1 MVSALSLICEV
12 TLKAETPALYSIS
25 GKVIDAKT
33 SETIVGVGI
42 NLKDTGIW
50 TVTDEDGRFTIQ
62 NIPQG
67 SCSLVFAC
75 LGYTDRTLDFK
86 LSRNIESLTIKLE
99 PNTLALKT
107 VVVTAQRDKDGLN
120 SSLQFSSNALET
132 SKSRTSQ
139 TSGRCF
145 REARP
150 LIRTSRKTPL
160 YRFETAGSIPG
171 TQHSEP
177 QWKWTECESGTMHHS
192 EICPAQAPETCRPR
206 T

>member
-62 NIPQG
+62 NIPHG

-120 SSLQFSSNALET
+120 SSLQFSSNALEHLQILNVT
-132 SKSRTSQ
+132 DI
-139 TSGRCF
+139 G
-145 REARP
+145 
-150 LIRTSRKTPL
+150 TSRKTPL
-160 YRFETAGSIPG
+160 SRFETAGSIPG

-177 QWKWTECESGTMHHS
+177 QWKWTECESGTTHPS
-192 EICPAQAPETCRPR
+192 EKCPAQALEACRPR